1 MSADQDDLLPETPA
15 PKPAPTDAGYR
26 PTQAD
31 NRAAFSWASA
41 ELKQKIRD
49 ALRAE
54 AQTGEPS
61 PARLFGA
68 GFGAI
73 GLGEALG
80 LSPNRK
86 MEKLEAT
93 QINLTD
99 RVQALEESEASKA
112 PQAKPRRQRR
122 SQKFGGRGVKK
133 DNDYWLDR
141 WEKDVA
147 HELKMEGCRRDD
159 SKQRMLDRVYS
170 LKSVPA
176 ADAINERYR
185 QFNNGDDVVSASSL
199 RRRHPPTIT
208 KNAGGKDIKVLG
220 EHVCKRWG
228 QWGVFR
234 KGEEPEDQLADG
246 SNKPTMDWED
256 GRDPEQICRA
266 AEAYATTTDS
276 EDNRKRSL
284 LDAGETGGL
293 QIATR
298 RELAELEVERGRLRK
313 LGGGQ
318 GILHLKAPADE
329 ADIKNDRE
337 EQMANDYFREMG
349 LDPNA
354 VHQPAKG
361 GKAGGGG

>member
-159 SKQRMLDRVYS
+159 SKQRML
-170 LKSVPA
+170 
-176 ADAINERYR
+176 AD
-185 QFNNGDDVVSASSL
+185 S
-199 RRRHPPTIT
+199 P
-208 KNAGGKDIKVLG
+208 
-220 EHVCKRWG
+220 
-228 QWGVFR
+228 
-234 KGEEPEDQLADG
+234 
-246 SNKPTMDWED
+246 
-256 GRDPEQICRA
+256 
-266 AEAYATTTDS
+266 
-276 EDNRKRSL
+276 
-284 LDAGETGGL
+284 
-293 QIATR
+293 
-298 RELAELEVERGRLRK
+298 
-313 LGGGQ
+313 
-318 GILHLKAPADE
+318 
-329 ADIKNDRE
+329 
-337 EQMANDYFREMG
+337 
-349 LDPNA
+349 
-354 VHQPAKG
+354 
-361 GKAGGGG
+361 